1 MKYAL
6 NLAEDNR
13 ILSAWKV
20 LPNGNYDGMPLVDVL
35 PDGDVS
41 DYLYVDDR
49 YVYDPLPEP
58 EPPEPAPSDDSV
70 WDELDAAY
78 TAGYNE
84 GYTEGV
90 NTAYDQ

>member
-1 MKYAL
+1 MYAL
-6 NLAEDNR
+6 NLAENNR
-13 ILSAWKV
+13 ILSACVV

-35 PDGDVS
+35 PEGDIT
-41 DYLYVDDR
+41 DYLYVNKQ
-49 YVYDPLPEP
+49 YVYDPLPKP
-58 EPPEPAPSDDSV
+58 EPPEPAPTEDSV

-78 TAGYNE
+78 TEGYEE

>member
-6 NLAEDNR
+6 NIAEDGR

-35 PDGDVS
+35 PEGDIS
-41 DYLYVDDR
+41 DYRYVNGQ
-49 YVYDPLPEP
+49 YVYDPLPKP
-58 EPPEPAPSDDSV
+58 EPPAPAPSEDSV

-78 TAGYNE
+78 TAGYTE

-90 NTAYDQ
+90 NNAYDQ